1 MTISLSFDLFYLMK
15 VGSLCS
21 MENGVLGNPRVRRT
35 ISIHCSGVSCWGPS
49 RDSRGTGSG
58 YLWFQTDEL
67 ATYPL
72 ALSPAC
78 LSGPV
83 VAVVKNNIRR
93 FGERYSVGDEHRS
106 CKKREEKRVTL
117 YRIGRIVLCF
127 LFLKWKLQMRN
138 LAAKVISSP
147 KLSSQLG
154 LDSEYK
160 KNFYSK

>member
-1 MTISLSFDLFYLMK
+1 M
-15 VGSLCS
+15 
-21 MENGVLGNPRVRRT
+21 
-35 ISIHCSGVSCWGPS
+35 
-49 RDSRGTGSG
+49 
-58 YLWFQTDEL
+58 
-67 ATYPL
+67 
-72 ALSPAC
+72 
-78 LSGPV
+78 
-83 VAVVKNNIRR
+83 KNNIRR